1 MACSISILLRTAD
14 LVIGRFRCTP
24 DDLRWRTVN
33 AVTDVPHVVFP
44 WTSVVIQQLGSEAV
58 LANPN
63 HVLFFNR
70 QQPYRRAVHDR
81 RGDDAIFVEVSPA
94 LVASYLGSGHGELPF
109 RHGPSD
115 PHAYLLHV
123 AAVRELYS
131 DAGDTL
137 HAEELF
143 HEAVARS
150 IDAAAS
156 FHYVRGRRGRDRTEQ
171 DRHQL
176 VESAKAILT
185 EEPEARTTLA
195 ELARRLHTS
204 EFHLARVFRER
215 TGFTLHAYRTHLRLR
230 IAIERL
236 AEGEEDLAAL
246 ARGLGFSSHSH
257 FSSAFRSVFGVQP
270 SVVRAVGRRGARE
283 LRRIVEAPMTG
294 SA

>member
-1 MACSISILLRTAD
+1 MACSISILLRTPD
-14 LVIGRFRCTP
+14 IVVGRFRCTP
-24 DDLRWRTVN
+24 DDPRWGRVN
-33 AVTDVPHVVFP
+33 AVTDAAHIVFP

-70 QQPYRRAVHDR
+70 EQPYRRALHDR
-81 RGDDAIFVEVSPA
+81 RGDDAIFVEASPRVV
-94 LVASYLGSGHGELPF
+94 VASLRSGSGELPF
-109 RHGPSD
+109 QHGPSD
-115 PHAYLLHV
+115 PRAYLLHY
-123 AAVRELYS
+123 AAVRELT
-131 DAGDTL
+131 DGAADTL
-137 HAEELF
+137 HAEELV

-150 IDAAAS
+150 IDAAAA
-156 FHYVRGRRGRDRTEQ
+156 FHGVRGRRGRDRTEQ
-171 DRHQL
+171 DRHRL
-176 VESAKAILT
+176 VEDAKAMLT
-185 EEPEARTTLA
+185 DEPAARTTLS

-204 EFHLARVFRER
+204 EFHLARVFRDR

-236 AEGEEDLAAL
+236 AEGENDLAAL

-270 SVVRAVGRRGARE
+270 SVVRAMSRRGARE
-283 LRRIVEAPMTG
+283 LRRIVEAPLSG

>member
-1 MACSISILLRTAD
+1 MACSISILLRTPD
-14 LVIGRFRCTP
+14 LVVGRFQCTP
-24 DDLRWRTVN
+24 DDPRWRMVN
-33 AVTDVPHVVFP
+33 AVTDAVHVVFP

-70 QQPYRRAVHDR
+70 QQPYRRTVHDR
-81 RGDDAIFVEVSPA
+81 RGDDAIFVETSPDV
-94 LVASYLGSGHGELPF
+94 VAACLGSDAGDVPF

-115 PHAYLLHV
+115 PQAYLLHV
-123 AAVRELYS
+123 AAVRELYA
-131 DAGDTL
+131 DAADTL
-137 HAEELF
+137 HAEELV

-150 IDAAAS
+150 LEAAAS
-156 FHYVRGRRGRDRTEQ
+156 FHCVRGRRGRDRTEQ
-171 DRHQL
+171 DRHLL

-185 EEPEARTTLA
+185 DEPAARTTLST
-195 ELARRLHTS
+195 LARGLHTS
-204 EFHLARVFRER
+204 EFHLARVFRDR

-236 AEGEEDLAAL
+236 ADGEGDLAAL

-270 SVVRAVGRRGARE
+270 SVVRAIGRRGARE
-283 LRRIVEAPMTG
+283 LRRIVEAPLSG

>member
-1 MACSISILLRTAD
+1 MACSTSILLRTPD
-14 LVIGRFRCTP
+14 LVVGRFRCSP
-24 DDLRWRTVN
+24 DDPRWQTVN
-33 AVTDVPHVVFP
+33 AVTDAVHLVFP
-44 WTSVVIQQLGSEAV
+44 WTSVVIEQLGSEAV

-63 HVLFFNR
+63 HVIFFNPE
-70 QQPYRRAVHDR
+70 QPYRRTIHDR
-81 RGDDAIFVEVSPA
+81 RGDDAIFVEASPEV
-94 LVASYLGSGHGELPF
+94 VAACLRSGNGELPF

-115 PHAYLLHV
+115 PHAYLLHY
-123 AAVRELYS
+123 AAVRALTA
-131 DAGDTL
+131 DATDTL
-137 HAEELF
+137 HAEELV
-143 HEAVARS
+143 HEAVVRS

-156 FHYVRGRRGRDRTEQ
+156 FHRVRGRRGRDRTER

-176 VESAKAILT
+176 VETAKAILT
-185 EEPEARTTLA
+185 EEPAARTTLSV
-195 ELARRLHTS
+195 LARRLHTS
-204 EFHLARVFRER
+204 EFHLARVFRDR

-236 AEGEEDLAAL
+236 ADGEGDLAAL

-283 LRRIVEAPMTG
+283 LRRIVEAPLSG

>member
-1 MACSISILLRTAD
+1 MACSISILLRTPD
-14 LVIGRFRCTP
+14 LAVGRFRCSP
-24 DDLRWRTVN
+24 DDPRWRTIN
-33 AVTDVPHVVFP
+33 AVTDAAHIVFP
-44 WTSVVIQQLGSEAV
+44 WTSVVIQQVGSEAV

-70 QQPYRRAVHDR
+70 QQPYRRTIHDR
-81 RGDDAIFVEVSPA
+81 RGDDAIFVEASPD
-94 LVASYLGSGHGELPF
+94 LVAGALGSGRGELPF

-115 PHAYLLHV
+115 PQAYLLHV
-123 AAVRELYS
+123 AAVRELYA

-137 HAEELF
+137 HAEELV

-150 IDAAAS
+150 IQAAAA
-156 FHYVRGRRGRDRTEQ
+156 FHIVRGRRGRDRTEQ
-171 DRHQL
+171 DRHRL

-185 EEPEARTTLA
+185 EEPAARTTLA
-195 ELARRLHTS
+195 AFARRLHTS
-204 EFHLARVFRER
+204 ELHLARVFRER

-236 AEGEEDLAAL
+236 AEGEADLAAL

-257 FSSAFRSVFGVQP
+257 FSSAFRSVFDVQP
-270 SVVRAVGRRGARE
+270 SVVRAIGRRGARE
-283 LRRIVEAPMTG
+283 LRRIVEAPLSG

>member
-1 MACSISILLRTAD
+1 MACSISILLRTPD
-14 LVIGRFRCTP
+14 LVVGRFRCTA
-24 DDLRWRTVN
+24 DDPRWGTIN
-33 AVTDVPHVVFP
+33 AVTDAAHVVFP

-63 HVLFFNR
+63 HVLFFNPL
-70 QQPYRRAVHDR
+70 QPYRRTIHDR
-81 RGDDAIFVEVSPA
+81 RGDDAIFVEASPRV
-94 LVASYLGSGHGELPF
+94 VAASLRSGHGELPF

-115 PHAYLLHV
+115 PQAYLLHY
-123 AAVRELYS
+123 AAVRELTS
-131 DAGDTL
+131 GAADTL
-137 HAEELF
+137 HAEELV

-156 FHYVRGRRGRDRTEQ
+156 FHGVRGRRGRDRTEQ
-171 DRHQL
+171 DRHRL
-176 VESAKAILT
+176 VEDAKAILT
-185 EEPEARTTLA
+185 EEPAARTTLSA
-195 ELARRLHTS
+195 LARRLHTS
-204 EFHLARVFRER
+204 EFHLARVFRDR

-236 AEGEEDLAAL
+236 ADGEGDLAAL

-270 SVVRAVGRRGARE
+270 SVVRAINRRGAGE
-283 LRRIVEAPMTG
+283 LRRIVEAPLSG